1 MNKKKKK
8 FVPKYVYGPPVC
20 RKCGT
25 KVFLMTGK
33 HKFKCVLCRDE
44 RVEKPQGE

>member
-1 MNKKKKK
+1 MKKKKQK

-20 RKCGT
+20 KKCGT

-33 HKFKCVLCRDE
+33 HRFKCVLCRHE
-44 RVEKPQGE
+44 SVEKLQGE